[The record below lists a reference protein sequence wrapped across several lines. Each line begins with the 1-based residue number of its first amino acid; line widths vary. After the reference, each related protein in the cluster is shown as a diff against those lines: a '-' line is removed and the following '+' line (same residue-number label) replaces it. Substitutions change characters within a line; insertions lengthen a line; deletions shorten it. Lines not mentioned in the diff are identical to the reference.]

1 MNARNDKCPG
11 NGPDDSPRKAVA
23 DNHAPVAGEHV
34 RSTTADGAGALEVS
48 SEVILEVP
56 PGGTCQGVEVEAE
69 AEVAEGE
76 SPPLG
81 GGVRPGGTGE
91 AIEERAVTDV
101 REGHEQSTIVLYRGT
116 EYKII
121 KIVQRTPEGNSL
133 K

>member
-56 PGGTCQGVEVEAE
+56 LGGTSQGVEVEAE
-69 AEVAEGE
+69 LAEGE

-81 GGVRPGGTGE
+81 GGVRPGEAGE

-101 REGHEQSTIVLYRGT
+101 RETHEQSTIVLYSGT